1 MREAQ
6 TERAT
11 APGIIAAQDTD
22 DPRELLKRLM
32 KDRDPAIRLRAINAY
47 LDLDGK
53 QGCPTCARYAQN
65 TLNIDRIVQYAT
77 DEQANEMRAHIGV
90 IKAHVVSI
98 KAIKAKVLDYIAAG
112 GTPHE
117 EEISHGSE
125 RQHDQSAWASAA
137 VPVAPTVERPAAE
150 TRSLDEI
157 LYEGDE

>member
-1 MREAQ
+1 
-6 TERAT
+6 
-11 APGIIAAQDTD
+11 
-22 DPRELLKRLM
+22 M

-53 QGCPTCARYAQN
+53 QGCPTCAHYAQN
-65 TLNIDRIVQYAT
+65 SLNIERIVQYAT

-117 EEISHGSE
+117 EEIIMGQNSNTINRPGPAPQFPS
-125 RQHDQSAWASAA
+125 RPPSNFPPPR
-137 VPVAPTVERPAAE
+137 PVR
-150 TRSLDEI
+150 
-157 LYEGDE
+157 